1 MVNRPSIYV
10 SRFLYYAVASH
21 LPGYHY
27 PGGWVFNAIRSGLMR
42 RIIDKMGENVRV
54 GPNIYIGNGAGVEV
68 GSNCHLNK
76 GCFLRNV
83 KIGSN
88 VMLAPEVYF
97 INNLHRTDS
106 TNIPMIE
113 QGDIDFP
120 QTIVEDD
127 VWIGLRA
134 IIMPGV
140 RIGTGAIVGA
150 GAVVT
155 KDMGSYTIIAGVPA
169 KVIGS
174 RKKGGKKNI

>member
-1 MVNRPSIYV
+1 MANRPFNNV

-21 LPGYHY
+21 LPGHHF
-27 PGGWVFNAIRSGLMR
+27 PGGRIFNAMRSSLMR
-42 RIIDKMGENVRV
+42 GIVDRMGINVKV
-54 GPNIYIGNGAGVEV
+54 GPNIYIGNGDGVEV

-88 VMLAPEVYF
+88 VMIAPEVYF
-97 INNLHRTDS
+97 LSKLHRTDS

-113 QGDIDFP
+113 QGNVDFP
-120 QTIVEDD
+120 QTVVEDD

-155 KDMGSYTIIAGVPA
+155 KDIPPYSITTGVPA

-174 RKKGGKKNI
+174 RRKRSKNK